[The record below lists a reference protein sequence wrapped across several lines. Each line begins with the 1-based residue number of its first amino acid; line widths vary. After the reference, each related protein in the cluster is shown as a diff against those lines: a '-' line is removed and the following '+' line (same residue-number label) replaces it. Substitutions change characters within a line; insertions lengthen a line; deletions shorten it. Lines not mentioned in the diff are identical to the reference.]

1 MIVIRVL
8 AYFVYYLLDAVM
20 IAMFLRAIL
29 SWFPLREGNPIVGFL
44 HLVTE
49 PFILPIRSLFYKMNW
64 FQRTPIDV
72 AYMATYLVLI
82 LAVSL
87 LQMLF

>member
-1 MIVIRVL
+1 MAFVRVL
-8 AYFVYYLLDAVM
+8 AYFVFYLLDFVM
-20 IAMFLRAIL
+20 LAMFLRAIL
-29 SWFPLREGNPIVGFL
+29 SWFPLREGNPFVGFL
-44 HLVTE
+44 NVVTE
-49 PFILPIRSLFYKMNW
+49 PFILPMRTLFYKMNW
-64 FQRTPIDV
+64 FQQTPIDV